1 MAASS
6 SSAGSRPSKF
16 ELDSDYTAKSIV
28 VFAAR
33 GSNLPEDMMTALE
46 GVGGKKNHFRYKRDD
61 GVETRAPGVVFSK
74 QKLAAV
80 TQLLAQL
87 DAGKAPAPAARPSA
101 PPPRQDRSA
110 AWGPTPTGG
119 TALPSMAD
127 FMRLMGRVDALEQ
140 EVGLLRSRLG
150 VGQAP
155 APMATKMSQRVDN
168 EAAEVDDDGE
178 DADAGSDNEMVE
190 APPREANR
198 RIWGPSDRVK
208 AKTDQ

>member
-1 MAASS
+1 
-6 SSAGSRPSKF
+6 
-16 ELDSDYTAKSIV
+16 
-28 VFAAR
+28 
-33 GSNLPEDMMTALE
+33 
-46 GVGGKKNHFRYKRDD
+46 
-61 GVETRAPGVVFSK
+61 
-74 QKLAAV
+74 
-80 TQLLAQL
+80 
-87 DAGKAPAPAARPSA
+87 
-101 PPPRQDRSA
+101 
-110 AWGPTPTGG
+110 
-119 TALPSMAD
+119 MAD

-208 AKTDQ
+208 AKTDQQ